1 MANKKDE
8 EIVIPGFLKVSKIV
22 VWVMYFW
29 VTIGIISLLFRVFLL
44 ATSANTAA
52 GFGNFV
58 MNVSADYLQPFR
70 GLFPPKDVG
79 TTGYLDVS
87 AIFAIIVY
95 LFVAWGFKTLI
106 DYIQSKIDLEIAT
119 QKSQI
124 AKAERAKALEMQAKK
139 APVTIPKKVS

>member
-1 MANKKDE
+1 MANKTDE

-95 LFVAWGFKTLI
+95 LFV
-106 DYIQSKIDLEIAT
+106 E
-119 QKSQI
+119 
-124 AKAERAKALEMQAKK
+124 
-139 APVTIPKKVS
+139 

>member
-1 MANKKDE
+1 MKATTDE
-8 EIVIPGFLKVSKIV
+8 EIVIPGFLKISKVV

-29 VTIGIISLLFRVFLL
+29 VAIGIISLLFRVFLL
-44 ATSANTAA
+44 AFSANTAT

-70 GLFPPKDVG
+70 GLFPAKEVG

-95 LFVAWGFKTLI
+95 LFIAWGFRTLI
-106 DYIQSKIDLEIAT
+106 DYVQSKIDQETAS
-119 QKSQI
+119 QKYQI
-124 AKAERAKALEMQAKK
+124 AKAERAKALEKQSSKSN
-139 APVTIPKKVS
+139 TNTPKKVS